1 MSVLLGTYSLK
12 GVAPLSSG
20 MELKRDTAYP
30 AKIES

>member
-12 GVAPLSSG
+12 GVAPLSSR
-20 MELKRDTAYP
+20 MELRHDIAYP